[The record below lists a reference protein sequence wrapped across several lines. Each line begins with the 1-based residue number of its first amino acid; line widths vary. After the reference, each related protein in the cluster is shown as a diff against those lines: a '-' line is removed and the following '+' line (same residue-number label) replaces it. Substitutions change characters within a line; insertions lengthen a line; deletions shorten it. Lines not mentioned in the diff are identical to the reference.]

1 MASWLPKFSTKVS
14 RKKKTSKRSVLNPQT
29 KGPRKPER
37 HPTNESRNGIAHL
50 TNSSVRKQTEKRGY
64 FRGKGTNSPMK
75 AIIICAEWKHT
86 IDNGAPC
93 AVFWQSVALWGE
105 LARAVHWAH
114 RIVSAVYLRFKVR
127 ILRQKR
133 SLLRPLPTRTRASRH
148 CTVPTT
154 YLAHIWAHPKKRKH
168 ITPVVVDGSTRKMK
182 ISCPNPNGREGF
194 RKASKSSRNSRMPGI
209 SRCRWTNV
217 FLSLRKTPEYTSAT
231 MAVCASKACWEIAR
245 TLCGDGLYKCMNGVY
260 RLHCVKQVI
269 LNDVKL

>member
-1 MASWLPKFSTKVS
+1 MGLLVPFSGSQWRFGVSWRAPFTGPTELCQLCTCGS
-14 RKKKTSKRSVLNPQT
+14 R
-29 KGPRKPER
+29 
-37 HPTNESRNGIAHL
+37 
-50 TNSSVRKQTEKRGY
+50 
-64 FRGKGTNSPMK
+64 
-75 AIIICAEWKHT
+75 W
-86 IDNGAPC
+86 
-93 AVFWQSVALWGE
+93 
-105 LARAVHWAH
+105 
-114 RIVSAVYLRFKVR
+114 

-154 YLAHIWAHPKKRKH
+154 YLAHIWEHPKKRKH

-182 ISCPNPNGREGF
+182 ISFPNPNGREGF